1 MNDSSSHFSDRRLA
15 KLDGFHVEINGAR
28 ERADIVLDRPPLNVI
43 EMDQRDQLRLVFE
56 ALDED
61 PRVRVIVLRAVGE
74 HFSSGGNIAGF
85 LQASPE
91 HVSKLA
97 WNIGAPARCMKPV
110 IAANRGYCFGV
121 GFEISLACDFRIASE
136 TCLYALP
143 EQRLGQIPGS
153 GGSARLQ
160 KIIGITRTKDIV
172 MRSKRISAKQ
182 AYDWGIATD
191 CVSDDKLEMAT
202 DALVD
207 ELRTF
212 APLAQRTAKAL
223 LNTTEDTNLQ
233 AAMELEGHS
242 YSRLR
247 QSDDFREGVE
257 AFHAKRKPKF
267 RGT

>member
-1 MNDSSSHFSDRRLA
+1 MNDSSSQSDPRLA
-15 KLDGFHVEINGAR
+15 KLDGFRVEIDGAR

-43 EMDQRDQLRLVFE
+43 EMEQRDQLRLVFE

-61 PRVRVIVLRAVGE
+61 ARVRVIVLRAVGE
-74 HFSSGGNIAGF
+74 HFSSGGNIKGF
-85 LQASPE
+85 MEASPE

-97 WNIGAPARCMKPV
+97 WNIAAPARCTKPV
-110 IAANRGYCFGV
+110 VAANHGYCFGV

-172 MRSKRISAKQ
+172 MRSKRITANQ
-182 AYDWGIATD
+182 AYDWGIATE
-191 CVSDDKLEMAT
+191 CVSDDRLEIAT

-212 APLAQRTAKAL
+212 SPLAQRTAKTL
-223 LNTTEDTNLQ
+223 LNATEDTNLQ
-233 AAMELEGHS
+233 AAIELEGHS